1 MKSEETIANH
11 CSKNCEFCQLKSNF
25 AEESFCN
32 FCFLEPAVCA
42 EVGFLSILRLLKGFP
57 ANIFQSFWTQ
67 FKGSGIQFREW
78 RLIFPFFRH
87 FARPFCI
94 IIRSIKIG
102 SNYDKIQIIRI
113 FTYSFLSPTQF
124 RLYLNWTKLR
134 ADLNSRSSKILG
146 FLWIQVRCLRYII
159 YSSSSSFFPR
169 DFRTNYWSF

>member
-1 MKSEETIANH
+1 MRKKVLQFLFLGACCMCRSRF
-11 CSKNCEFCQLKSNF
+11 SKYFE
-25 AEESFCN
+25 
-32 FCFLEPAVCA
+32 
-42 EVGFLSILRLLKGFP
+42 IIKGVSRKHF
-57 ANIFQSFWTQ
+57 SKFWTQ
-67 FKGSGIQFREW
+67 FKGSVIQFREW

-102 SNYDKIQIIRI
+102 SNYDEIQIIRI